1 MVIPSV
7 TNCAYEI
14 CISRNFPASCL
25 AGGRRRL
32 AAEQVK
38 QMINDSFK
46 DISLRTNSCSS
57 LFPSPPPYNILKPAS
72 WLVRQQVGLDS
83 SDGWMDAG
91 FSSTRSIDQLG
102 RLGGKGC
109 CMWGWRRWSEER
121 EWRWLRWEGN
131 GGVEGYEG
139 DINAVRGLHI
149 LNRVRTRRRW
159 ERMSHTRI
167 EIGW

>member
-1 MVIPSV
+1 MFVYNAILFVYISVLKASIQWKSTEKSVLQISKKTTSNYQDFIP
-7 TNCAYEI
+7 TY
-14 CISRNFPASCL
+14 L
-25 AGGRRRL
+25 RL
-32 AAEQVK
+32 
-38 QMINDSFK
+38 
-46 DISLRTNSCSS
+46 
-57 LFPSPPPYNILKPAS
+57 PSPPPYNILKPAS